1 MTRAKNLGDSDIAK
15 IVAILDGWSGRL
27 SWELLIDA
35 VERRIHARY
44 TRQALYKHSR
54 IRDAFALRKKKLSD
68 SPDKPRQTSSPVLH
82 AALDRVAR
90 LEAENE
96 RIKAENARLLEQ
108 FTRWA
113 YNASMRG
120 LELSYL
126 NQPLPRVN
134 RSQSKI
140 PKPGFGKK

>member
-1 MTRAKNLGDSDIAK
+1 MARAKNLGDADIAK

-27 SWELLIDA
+27 TWELLIDA
-35 VERRIHARY
+35 VERRVHARY

-54 IRDAFALRKKKLSD
+54 IRDAFALRKKKLSTY
-68 SPDKPRQTSSPVLH
+68 PEKPRLTSNPVLQ

-113 YNASMRG
+113 YNASARG
-120 LELSYL
+120 LELSDL
-126 NQPLPRVN
+126 NKPMPPVN
-134 RSQSKI
+134 RSQTKR
-140 PKPGFGKK
+140 PKTGFGDK